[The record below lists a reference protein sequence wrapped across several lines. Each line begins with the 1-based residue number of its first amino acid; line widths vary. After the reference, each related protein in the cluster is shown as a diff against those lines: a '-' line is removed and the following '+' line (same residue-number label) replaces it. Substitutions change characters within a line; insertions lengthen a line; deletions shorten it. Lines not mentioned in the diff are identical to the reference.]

1 MLTKRS
7 GLNSRTTS
15 KLMIFSLGLVVGQ
28 MAYHQYLLEKFNEIC
43 HRKI

>member
-1 MLTKRS
+1 
-7 GLNSRTTS
+7 
-15 KLMIFSLGLVVGQ
+15 MIFSFRLVVGQ